1 MSFLLVTCISFHR
14 GNKSRIIAYEIS
26 IHLKIGCVML
36 LFKTVAPAIVT
47 LHSRTVR
54 TLGTL
59 GSGFVSVQVLVSTA
73 ERKYIVLALE
83 LICAFK
89 PLLKYI

>member
-1 MSFLLVTCISFHR
+1 
-14 GNKSRIIAYEIS
+14 
-26 IHLKIGCVML
+26 ML

-59 GSGFVSVQVLVSTA
+59 GSVFVSVQVLVSTA
-73 ERKYIVLALE
+73 ERKYVVLALE
-83 LICAFK
+83 LI
-89 PLLKYI
+89 